1 MKKLLSVCL
10 FIFAAWC
17 AGAGESVIFV
27 PGWYTEWINY
37 SSHLALLKKMFPTAG
52 IQVHKWDSNRLWKN
66 AKISALEE
74 VDELC
79 TQIKKSAFPGA
90 VTLSGHSLGGGI
102 AIKSAGKLAAE
113 NIRIKQI
120 ILLGT
125 AANPGEKEFAAMQ
138 KVSALPVINIFCP
151 DDNILKL
158 YIRQELEFPLGF
170 CGIGR
175 RMPHF
180 LQFRM
185 PVADGG
191 IMLGKLTLPEGR
203 NLETLRE
210 SAAHLAVNYLK
221 YLQLALAGKCQE
233 FYMDYA
239 ALEKIAGQDQV
250 APDKLPGF
258 RTIAA
263 FDSWELSER
272 KLKLR
277 FRITAPSGK
286 SFYYADRSCAERNFN
301 TIVKRIQNAG
311 KEVKNENP

>member
-1 MKKLLSVCL
+1 MKKLLSL
-10 FIFAAWC
+10 WLLILAAWC

-37 SSHLALLKKMFPTAG
+37 SSHLSLLKTMFPAAE
-52 IQVHKWDSNRLWKN
+52 IRVHKWNSNRLWKN
-66 AKISALEE
+66 AKVSALEE
-74 VDELC
+74 VDEIC
-79 TQIKKSAFPGA
+79 AKIKNSSSAGD
-90 VTLSGHSLGGGI
+90 VTLIGHSLGGGV
-102 AIKSAGKLAAE
+102 AIKCAGKLAAE
-113 NIRIKQI
+113 NIRIRRI

-125 AANPGEKEFAAMQ
+125 AANPGEKELAVLQ
-138 KVSALPVINIFCP
+138 KVSASPVINIFCP

-158 YIRQELEFPLGF
+158 YIRQEQKFPLGF
-170 CGIGR
+170 SGISH

-185 PVADGG
+185 PVSGGG
-191 IMLGKLTLPEGR
+191 IMLGKLTLPDGR
-203 NLETLRE
+203 SLETLRE

-221 YLQLALAGKCQE
+221 YLQLALSGKCQE

-239 ALEKIAGQDQV
+239 ALEKIAAQDQV

-258 RTIAA
+258 RTVAA

-272 KLKLR
+272 KLRQR

-286 SFYYADRSCAERNFN
+286 MFYYADRRSAKRNFN
-301 TIVKRIQNAG
+301 AIVKRIQNAG

>member
-1 MKKLLSVCL
+1 MKKLLLVCL

-17 AGAGESVIFV
+17 VSAGECVLFV

-37 SSHLALLKKMFPTAG
+37 SPHSSLLKTLFPASE

-66 AKISALEE
+66 AKLSAIEE
-74 VDELC
+74 VDEIFAK
-79 TQIKKSAFPGA
+79 IKNSASPEKI
-90 VTLSGHSLGGGI
+90 TLIGHSLGGGI

-113 NIRIKQI
+113 NIKIKQI

-125 AANPGEKEFAAMQ
+125 AANPGEKELAALQ
-138 KVSALPVINIFCP
+138 KVSTLPVINIFCP

-158 YIRQELEFPLGF
+158 YIRQEQEFPLGF
-170 CGIGR
+170 SGVSC

-180 LQFRM
+180 SQYRM
-185 PVADGG
+185 PVSAGG
-191 IMLGKLTLPEGR
+191 IMLGKITLPESR

-221 YLQLALAGKCQE
+221 YLQLALSGQCRE

-239 ALEKIAGQDQV
+239 ALEKIAAQNQIS
-250 APDKLPGF
+250 PDKLPGF

-272 KLKLR
+272 KLKSC

-286 SFYYADRSCAERNFN
+286 NFYYADRSSAERNFN
-301 TIVKRIQNAG
+301 AIVKRIQAP
-311 KEVKNENP
+311 EER